1 MWNKL
6 FMLKYIFLQAGSRG
20 FSLIELMVVVAIIG
34 ILSAVGVPKYQT
46 FKAKAIQ
53 AEAKSS
59 LSHIYVLNQSYF
71 MEKDEYGA
79 LTAIGWTTQPPA
91 SKYTYT
97 ETGSTTQAFTATA
110 TYPAAKKLASCS
122 SVTGD
127 VWTVTETKTFT
138 NSTKGLTGC

>member
-1 MWNKL
+1 MK
-6 FMLKYIFLQAGSRG
+6 FLAVAKNG

-46 FKAKAIQ
+46 FKAKSIQ

-59 LSHIYVLNQSYF
+59 LSHIYTLNQAYF
-71 MEKDEYGA
+71 MDNDAYGTIA
-79 LTAIGWTTQPPA
+79 QIGWVTPGN
-91 SKYTYT
+91 SKYAYT

-122 SVTGD
+122 TAAGDTWTVNQDRTMTNTVTGL
-127 VWTVTETKTFT
+127 
-138 NSTKGLTGC
+138 SGC